1 MTAPETKC
9 TEELSDGE
17 LLDELDQS
25 EESPPPSRP
34 LTRAQMLVR
43 HTRDV
48 QRVMKHTVPHCNRQL
63 SEAYTSVLVAADLIE
78 DYLEQQGICV
88 SDMDPAEVQQVIELI
103 DNAEYPS
110 GNVLSSAVEAP
121 MYRGLPSA
129 AQVSMYHCLPSATQS
144 PMYRGLPS
152 AAQVSMY
159 RCLPSAT
166 QPPNRGSEA
175 PPDGHRLA
183 AVFMRGLQQMARDEP
198 QV

>member
-1 MTAPETKC
+1 
-9 TEELSDGE
+9 
-17 LLDELDQS
+17 
-25 EESPPPSRP
+25 
-34 LTRAQMLVR
+34 
-43 HTRDV
+43 
-48 QRVMKHTVPHCNRQL
+48 
-63 SEAYTSVLVAADLIE
+63 
-78 DYLEQQGICV
+78 
-88 SDMDPAEVQQVIELI
+88 MDPAEVQQVIDLI
-103 DNAEYPS
+103 ANAEYPS
-110 GNVLSSAVEAP
+110 GYVLSSAVKAP

-183 AVFMRGLQQMARDEP
+183 AVFMHGLQQMARDTSLKFDGAYAPAFAQPMQTPVQTPVMVVQTCRSTWVARIPTP
-198 QV
+198 QAAKSPPQPHVWELLIFACSPAVYP